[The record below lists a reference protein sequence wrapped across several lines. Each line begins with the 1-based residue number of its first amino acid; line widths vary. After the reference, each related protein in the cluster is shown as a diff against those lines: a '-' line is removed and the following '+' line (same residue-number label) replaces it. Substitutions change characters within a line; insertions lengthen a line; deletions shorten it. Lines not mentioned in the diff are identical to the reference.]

1 MARAP
6 PVVPARRAFHGS
18 PASVKICHIA
28 TRATS
33 VPAIGVHSPGIS
45 RSPDPTRHA
54 DASVVTLTGGA
65 PHSVELARTT
75 SAEPTT
81 SRMSSKPAPGQP
93 VANVEY
99 RRRNQDLPT
108 VLVSAVATPDQNPR
122 KGRARHPLELAA
134 FPERPARRVTCRN
147 SHRLEAR
154 TMCDST
160 QPAGVSIPSP
170 HADRPDWHGRTASR
184 RERIGGMR
192 LAHSCPVASASDGRP
207 PERVLTCA
215 SPSDRI
221 TPASN

>member
-122 KGRARHPLELAA
+122 KGRARHPFELAA
-134 FPERPARRVTCRN
+134 FPEERPARRVPCGN
-147 SHRLEAR
+147 SRRLEAR

-160 QPAGVSIPSP
+160 QPGRRINSVDSSGSTGLAWSHGVSPGTHRW
-170 HADRPDWHGRTASR
+170 HAPCPQLSR
-184 RERIGGMR
+184 GV
-192 LAHSCPVASASDGRP
+192 SF
-207 PERVLTCA
+207 
-215 SPSDRI
+215 
-221 TPASN
+221 

>member
-33 VPAIGVHSPGIS
+33 VPAIGVHSPGMS
-45 RSPDPTRHA
+45 RIPDPTRHA
-54 DASVVTLTGGA
+54 DAIVVTLTGGA

-99 RRRNQDLPT
+99 RRRNQDLPA

-134 FPERPARRVTCRN
+134 FPERPARRVPCRN

-160 QPAGVSIPSP
+160 QPGRGIDSVAPSGI
-170 HADRPDWHGRTASR
+170 D
-184 RERIGGMR
+184 RIGTVARR
-192 LAHSCPVASASDGRP
+192 LAGNASVACALPTAVPWRQLLTA
-207 PERVLTCA
+207 VLQREC
-215 SPSDRI
+215 
-221 TPASN
+221 